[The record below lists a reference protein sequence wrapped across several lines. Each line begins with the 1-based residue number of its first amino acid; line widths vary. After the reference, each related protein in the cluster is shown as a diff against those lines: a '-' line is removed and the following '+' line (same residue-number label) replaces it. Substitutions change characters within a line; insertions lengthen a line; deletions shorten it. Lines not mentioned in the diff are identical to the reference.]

1 MGPQRIE
8 QSRLIMTDRIAPI
21 FIVGAGRSGS
31 TAFHHAFTRHPD
43 VSWVSKVLDVLP
55 RAEKLNAAVLRGLN
69 QPAIGSLLM
78 KGLIEPGHLKP
89 SEAYAYWERIAPGFS
104 EPFRDLVATDLT
116 ERTKQNMQEAVERLT
131 IDERPVPL
139 IKITGWPRIGY
150 LQEAFPDARFVHIV
164 RDGRAV
170 VNSILQVDFW
180 DGWRGTKG
188 WRGLD
193 MTPEQQDR
201 WDASGQS
208 FVTLAAMELSDMLD
222 AMVVAEPLVPPNQFL
237 ELRYEDL
244 CADPTESFRM
254 VTAFCEMDHPDS
266 FDRAIVDFGF
276 RTTNDKW
283 QRDLTT
289 LQQQQLEAELGPHL
303 DRWGY
308 PRVFG
313 TSS

>member
-1 MGPQRIE
+1 
-8 QSRLIMTDRIAPI
+8 MTDRIAPV

-31 TAFHHAFTRHPD
+31 TAFHHAFCRHPD
-43 VSWVSKVLDVLP
+43 VSWVSKILDVLP
-55 RAEKLNAAVLRGLN
+55 KAEKLNSAVLRGLDT
-69 QPAIGSLLM
+69 PGLGRLLER
-78 KGLIEPGHLKP
+78 GIIEPGHLKP
-89 SEAYAYWERIAPGFS
+89 SEAYAYWERVAPGFS

-116 ERTKQNMQEAVERLT
+116 ERTKTNLQEAVRRLT
-131 IDERPVPL
+131 VEGRPVPL
-139 IKITGWPRIGY
+139 IKITGWPRLGY
-150 LQEAFPDARFVHIV
+150 LQAAFPEARFVHIV

-180 DGWRGTKG
+180 EGWRGTKG

-193 MTPEQQDR
+193 MSTDQKAR

-222 AMVVAEPLVPPNQFL
+222 AMVKAEPLMPTEQFL

-254 VTAFCEMDHPDS
+254 VTSFCDMNHPAE
-266 FDRAIVDFGF
+266 FDQAITDFGF

-283 QRDLTT
+283 QRDLTK
-289 LQQQQLEAELGPHL
+289 LQQKQLEAELGPHL

-313 TSS
+313 STS